1 MILIPIMNTSDSHG
15 LFKITV
21 VRERIIIDSVG
32 IFLQNTCQ
40 IKFVFVNSHM
50 YKESLEQEMEL

>member
-1 MILIPIMNTSDSHG
+1 MNTSDSHG
-15 LFKITV
+15 LYKITI

-40 IKFVFVNSHM
+40 IMFVFVNSHM
-50 YKESLEQEMEL
+50 CKESVEQEMEL